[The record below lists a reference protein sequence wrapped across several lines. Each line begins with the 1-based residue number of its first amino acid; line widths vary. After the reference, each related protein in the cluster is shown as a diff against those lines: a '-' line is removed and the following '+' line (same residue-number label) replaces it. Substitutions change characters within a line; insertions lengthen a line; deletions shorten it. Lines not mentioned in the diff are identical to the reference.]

1 MELLENILGIEVEY
15 ETWDKQNKLPLYIA
29 GNYEFQIVRLND
41 CQCLM
46 LTPVEELVTIPAL
59 KKQIKRIQEIEN
71 VPIVLKLT
79 GISFYR
85 RKNLIENRIP
95 FITNKQIYL
104 PFMGTYLQ
112 KENEESKVVEKVMF
126 STQMLILLYLYHSEK
141 KLYISEATKRLPFS
155 AMTMSRAVK
164 QIEALGLFYVT
175 KDGVSKVIESKYDKK
190 ELYEKL
196 KGYLITPVRKTGYIE
211 KEKLTEDMVL
221 AGESVLA
228 VKTMI
233 NYRMIKTYAI
243 CTKKFDKKL
252 LINELVNPEKQ
263 YRLELWEYEPKF
275 FSDDNMA
282 DEISVALSF
291 LDTEDERIEEAVEE
305 LLESRWR

>member
-15 ETWDKQNKLPLYIA
+15 EAWGKQNKLPLYIA

-79 GISFYR
+79 GISYYR

-112 KENEESKVVEKVMF
+112 KENEEPQVIEKVMF
-126 STQMLILLYLYHSEK
+126 STQMLILMYLYHSEE
-141 KLYISEATKRLPFS
+141 KLYISDATKKLPFS

-164 QIEALGLFYVT
+164 QIEAIGLFHIT
-175 KDGVSKVIESKYDKK
+175 KDGVSKVIESKYNKK
-190 ELYEKL
+190 ELYEKV
-196 KGYLITPVRKTGYIE
+196 KGYLTSPVRKTGYIE
-211 KEKLTEDMVL
+211 KEMLTEDMVP
-221 AGESVLA
+221 AGETVLA
-228 VKTMI
+228 EKTML
-233 NYRMIKTYAI
+233 NYGMIKTYAV

-263 YRLELWEYEPKF
+263 YRLEVWEYEPKF
-275 FSDDNMA
+275 FSDDDMA
-282 DEISVALSF
+282 DEISVALSV

-305 LLESRWR
+305 LLENRWE

>member
-1 MELLENILGIEVEY
+1 MELLGNILGIKAEY
-15 ETWDKQNKLPLYIA
+15 ETWEKQNKLPLYIA

-46 LTPVEELVTIPAL
+46 LTPLEELVTIPAL
-59 KKQIKRIQEIEN
+59 KKQIKKIQEIED

-79 GISFYR
+79 GISYYR

-112 KENEESKVVEKVMF
+112 KENEESQVIEKVML
-126 STQMLILLYLYHSEK
+126 STQMLILMYLYHSEK
-141 KLYISEATKRLPFS
+141 KLYISDATKKLPFS

-164 QIEALGLFYVT
+164 QIEAIGLFYIT
-175 KDGVSKVIESKYDKK
+175 KDGVSKVVESKYDKK
-190 ELYEKL
+190 ELYEKV
-196 KGYLITPVRKTGYIE
+196 KGYLNSPIRKTGYIE
-211 KEKLTEDMVL
+211 KEMLTEDMVL
-221 AGESVLA
+221 AGETVLA
-228 VKTMI
+228 EKTML
-233 NYRMIKTYAI
+233 NYGVIKTYAV

-282 DEISVALSF
+282 DAISVALSF
-291 LDTEDERIEEAVEE
+291 ADTEDERIEEAVEE
-305 LLESRWR
+305 LLENRWE

>member
-79 GISFYR
+79 GISYYR

-112 KENEESKVVEKVMF
+112 KENEESKVVEKIMF

-164 QIEALGLFYVT
+164 QIESLGLFYVT

-233 NYRMIKTYAI
+233 NYGMIKTYAI
-243 CTKKFDKKL
+243 CTKKFDKKS